1 MNDQKHPPLP
11 DGDYPLLGTLKL
23 VTKSCV
29 PSSGQFFE
37 SGQSNEHKIDSWN
50 QLFSLAFC

>member
-37 SGQSNEHKIDSWN
+37 SGQSNEHKIDPWN
-50 QLFSLAFC
+50 QLFSLALC